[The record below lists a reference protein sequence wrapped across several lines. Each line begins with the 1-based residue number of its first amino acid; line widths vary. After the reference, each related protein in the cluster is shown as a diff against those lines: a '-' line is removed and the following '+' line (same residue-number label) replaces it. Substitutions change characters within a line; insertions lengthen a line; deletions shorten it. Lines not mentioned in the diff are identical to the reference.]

1 MSRRSGLWLAF
12 WCLVWIFGVPLLA
25 SAQTVCSSNC
35 VILRNEPFSV
45 LATHDGVET
54 DGYRVRFGTTIVAD
68 ALTATVL
75 SGTTVTIPFPAGMTT
90 AGTFQVTVSAY
101 NRDVDGSLVETAS
114 AALQVTIRTRRAPP
128 GQVTNLRIQTANR

>member
-1 MSRRSGLWLAF
+1 MRLRTLVFCGGLLFLLLFPVLAF
-12 WCLVWIFGVPLLA
+12 
-25 SAQTVCSSNC
+25 SQTVCSTNC
-35 VILRNEPFSV
+35 VVLRNEPFSV

-54 DGYRVRFGTTIVAD
+54 DGYRVRFGSTIVAD

-75 SGTTVTIPFPAGMTT
+75 SGTTVTIPFPAGLAT

-101 NRDVDGSLVETAS
+101 NRDIDGSIAETAS
-114 AALQVTIRTRRAPP
+114 TAIQVTIRTRRAPP